1 VSAIF
6 RLLDVDYRQW
16 KAATRTLLRSDFRV
30 PLADGSSPLGRAGQ
44 LLTLTL
50 MLGLFGVGAAAL
62 VFNNDNVLLTGTIAL
77 VYVSVML
84 ATMLLTQHGTTLL
97 STADYVILGVRPV
110 SSRTFFAIRIT
121 NVLFHALLLTT
132 LMAYPIVL
140 AYALTHDAHVR
151 LAAAA
156 IATVYG
162 WSVAVTLLLV
172 GSYGALLTIAG
183 ASRLHRTVG
192 YLQLLASLLSYGG
205 LLLTGRFLGRS
216 ALADLAMP
224 DRWWLVLLPP
234 AWFASYL
241 ELAVGATNSTTVLRG
256 ALSVLAIGA
265 LAFLLRGRLGLDYA
279 RRLAEMSVMTTTGA
293 ASSVKTPFFRRG
305 EARAVAV
312 LVLAHF
318 RHDLRVRMGI
328 LAVVPMMALYVLID
342 TRDSPFDLIAMA
354 VLLFPALLSQHFAAS
369 DAYAA
374 SWIYRATPSDP
385 ARLVIALKNISIV
398 YFLVPFLVFVAV
410 VFAWR
415 MGNAWDAVVHTA
427 ILGLLSHIS
436 LQGAAMVRPRLPF
449 AMPPDKTRGS
459 GTLLAW
465 MLFVIAGGQLALFA
479 LERWVYFSLAR
490 TAGAVL
496 LLIVLSLALNRA
508 VALRVRSSLRD

>member
-1 VSAIF
+1 
-6 RLLDVDYRQW
+6 
-16 KAATRTLLRSDFRV
+16 
-30 PLADGSSPLGRAGQ
+30 
-44 LLTLTL
+44 
-50 MLGLFGVGAAAL
+50 
-62 VFNNDNVLLTGTIAL
+62 
-77 VYVSVML
+77 
-84 ATMLLTQHGTTLL
+84 
-97 STADYVILGVRPV
+97 
-110 SSRTFFAIRIT
+110 
-121 NVLFHALLLTT
+121 
-132 LMAYPIVL
+132 
-140 AYALTHDAHVR
+140 
-151 LAAAA
+151 
-156 IATVYG
+156 
-162 WSVAVTLLLV
+162 
-172 GSYGALLTIAG
+172 
-183 ASRLHRTVG
+183 
-192 YLQLLASLLSYGG
+192 
-205 LLLTGRFLGRS
+205 
-216 ALADLAMP
+216 
-224 DRWWLVLLPP
+224 
-234 AWFASYL
+234 
-241 ELAVGATNSTTVLRG
+241 
-256 ALSVLAIGA
+256 
-265 LAFLLRGRLGLDYA
+265 
-279 RRLAEMSVMTTTGA
+279 
-293 ASSVKTPFFRRG
+293 
-305 EARAVAV
+305 
-312 LVLAHF
+312 
-318 RHDLRVRMGI
+318 MGI